1 MSRLLKVI
9 VWLIVL
15 LVIGGIVAGGII
27 IFGETSISKV
37 FNKAVEI
44 GHGQLPTSDARKQAI
59 ARNDFVALWS
69 ADFKGNRVIGF
80 NKAGEKKKEF
90 NMASAPLTAR
100 SFNTATEYVTVSPS
114 GSLIVSD
121 GEGMMVQEIDRNT
134 GALLWQFGVKDLQ
147 GFDDGLLHQPD
158 KSFKI
163 NDHEVLIN
171 DGNNRRVIII
181 DQRTDE
187 IVWQYGETMKMGST
201 PGLLRGN
208 TNTVPIN
215 GGEQIL
221 ITDTL
226 DKRILIVDRATKQ
239 IVWQWSKPDAKW
251 LQHVWPTQE
260 ETYVMEDRQQHE
272 VFEVDRQG
280 NILWTLNKLSDG
292 SNLRYPTDVIKLGNG
307 NVLIAE
313 AGRGRIIEVV
323 PQTGVVVQTYEGAGF
338 VTTIAIDN
346 MPIN

>member
-1 MSRLLKVI
+1 MSRLIKIV

-15 LVIGGIVAGGII
+15 LVIGGITVGGIVVFDDTI
-27 IFGETSISKV
+27 KTKV
-37 FNKAVEI
+37 LNKIAEI
-44 GHGQLPTSDARKQAI
+44 GYGQLPKSEAKKLADAGNEFAM
-59 ARNDFVALWS
+59 LWS
-69 ADFKGNRVIGF
+69 ADFKGNRVLGF
-80 NKAGEKKKEF
+80 NRAGEKVKEF
-90 NMASAPLTAR
+90 NMANAPLTTR

-114 GSLIVSD
+114 GSLIVAD

-147 GFDDGLLHQPD
+147 GFGDGLLHQPD

-163 NDHEVLIN
+163 NDYEVLIN
-171 DGNNRRVIII
+171 DGNNRRVIIV

-187 IVWQYGETMKMGST
+187 IVWQYGETMKMGSSS
-201 PGLLRGN
+201 GLLRGN

-215 GGEQIL
+215 GGKQIL

-226 DKRILIVDRATKQ
+226 DKKILIVDRATKD
-239 IVWQWSKPDAKW
+239 IIWEWSKPDAKW
-251 LQHVWPTQE
+251 LQHTWPTQE
-260 ETYVMEDRQQHE
+260 GTYVMEDRQKHE
-272 VFEVDRQG
+272 VFEVDRRG
-280 NILWTLNKLSDG
+280 NILWTLEKLADG

-323 PQTGVVVQTYEGAGF
+323 PQTGVVVQIYEGAGF

-346 MPIN
+346 MPVN